1 MNYVID
7 RGFYR
12 KGRGGLRKERK
23 GLNSALCGFFAPVA
37 VNCLNCDSCDYND
50 FYDSIGD
57 INNALKG
64 QNQQHRAT
72 PCVPYG
78 VGTKALKGR
87 DQNVG
92 NGLRPFRAWAS
103 VDGHIHR
110 ALPCAVDAGALPLCD
125 AAIYRNP
132 ACRASTSTI
141 TRKQSCHS
149 PKSYENHSSDKWLR
163 TSTVETQN
171 FASLHR

>member
-1 MNYVID
+1 MNYMID

-12 KGRGGLRKERK
+12 KEREGLRKERK
-23 GLNSALCGFFAPVA
+23 GFNNVLCGFLAPVA
-37 VNCLNCDSCDYND
+37 VNCRNCDSCDYND

-72 PCVPYG
+72 PCEPCDTG
-78 VGTKALKGR
+78 IQALKGR
-87 DQNVG
+87 DQNDS

-132 ACRASTSTI
+132 ACRASKSTI
-141 TRKQSCHS
+141 TRKQSCQS
-149 PKSYENHSSDKWLR
+149 RKSYKNHSSD
-163 TSTVETQN
+163 S
-171 FASLHR
+171 